1 MHAKLASVIFAL
13 VAFVPSTASCF
24 ELIDIGLFNGTGRQ
38 LQLRID
44 YSNGRRIDWILL
56 PGKSILM
63 TRGFGDHITR
73 VSVAGRQQTY
83 DVASLRQTILGH
95 RRDLWL
101 YFSRHR
107 ISVITDDEKRAL
119 EHAQR
124 RPNQTSNQ
132 PLAVLAPVRGG
143 SALSR

>member
-56 PGKSILM
+56 PGKSILI
-63 TRGFGDHITR
+63 TRGFGEHITR
-73 VSVAGRQQTY
+73 VSVAGRQ
-83 DVASLRQTILGH
+83 
-95 RRDLWL
+95 
-101 YFSRHR
+101 
-107 ISVITDDEKRAL
+107 
-119 EHAQR
+119 
-124 RPNQTSNQ
+124 
-132 PLAVLAPVRGG
+132 
-143 SALSR
+143 